1 MVLTSQELLQRHEAS
16 LSGGFTPIPYF
27 SELTP
32 DQMPR
37 MLIITCADPRCIPE
51 NIFGLKTGEA
61 VVLRDAGGNAQFLL
75 EHILSIDSLVRFT
88 ECIIVQHTDCG
99 ATHFRDAVVKQG
111 LRERAPGA
119 EKQIDGMTFGEITGS
134 LDDNVKKSIAFL
146 RESPLVSDTIKKN
159 IRGFVFDIK
168 TGELKEVKA

>member
-1 MVLTSQELLQRHEAS
+1 MVLTSQELLQRHEAT
-16 LSGGFTPIPYF
+16 LSGFTPIPFF
-27 SELTP
+27 SEMTP
-32 DQMPR
+32 DQLCR

-61 VVLRDAGGNAQFLL
+61 VVLRDAGGNAQYLL
-75 EHILSIDSLVRFT
+75 EHILSIDSLVQFT

-99 ATHFRDAVVKQG
+99 ATHFRNQLVKQG
-111 LRERAPGA
+111 LRERAPDHKK
-119 EKQIDGMTFGEITGS
+119 EIDGMTFGEITGS

-146 RESPLVSDTIKKN
+146 RENALVSDAIKEN

-168 TGELKEVKA
+168 TGELKEVEA